1 MTAPIRIATD
11 RFGLG
16 AVPGETLPSDL
27 RGWLANQLR
36 RFDPAPAALG
46 SREARMAQLAR
57 LLPARAV
64 NNRAQRQGSM
74 AEQEAAI
81 ASNRDL
87 AQESRDAHAEAVS
100 ARILVAAASP
110 TPFAERLVHF
120 WSNHFAV
127 SVHKVRV
134 GPFVAD
140 FEFSAIRPNVMG
152 SFHDLLRAAA
162 LHPAM
167 LQYLDQN
174 VSVGPNSPLATR
186 SRRELGFNENLGRE
200 LLELH
205 TLGADGGYSQADVT
219 ELARALTGWTVA
231 GTGGGALVREIDWT
245 PGQAGF
251 LPTAHEPGARSVLGQ
266 RYVEDGQGQADA
278 ILGDLARHPATA
290 RHIATKLARHFVADD
305 PPAAAVVRLE
315 RAFAESEGDLPTV
328 YAALIAEPEVW
339 HAERSKIRTP
349 WDWLVASARALGP
362 DRASAMHGNLP
373 GLLNQMGQPVWQVN
387 SPAGWGDTALDWA
400 GSGALLTRVE
410 IASLLARRSSDVGR
424 PAELARDVLGDA
436 MHPST
441 RDALT
446 SVDDLQL
453 QLALLLASP
462 EFQRR

>member
-16 AVPGETLPSDL
+16 AVPYETLPSDL
-27 RGWLANQLR
+27 RGWMANQLR
-36 RFDPAPAALG
+36 RFDPAPALLG
-46 SREARMAQLAR
+46 SRAARMEQVAR
-57 LLPARAV
+57 MLPARAV
-64 NNRAQRQGSM
+64 NNQVQRQGSQV
-74 AEQEAAI
+74 EQEAAL

-87 AQESRDAHAEAVS
+87 AQVSRTSHAEAIT
-100 ARILVAAASP
+100 ARVLAAAASP

-127 SVHKVRV
+127 SVAKVRV
-134 GPFVAD
+134 SAFVAD

-174 VSVGPNSPLATR
+174 VSVGPNSPMARR
-186 SRRELGFNENLGRE
+186 SRRDLGFNENLGRE

-205 TLGADGGYSQADVT
+205 TMGADGGYAQTDVT
-219 ELARALTGWTVA
+219 ELALALTGWAVA

-245 PGQAGF
+245 PGAAGF
-251 LPTAHEPGARSVLGQ
+251 LSAAHEPGARTVLGR
-266 RYVEDGQGQADA
+266 RYAEDGQGQADT
-278 ILGDLARHPATA
+278 ILGDLARNPSTA
-290 RHIATKLARHFVADD
+290 RHIATKLARHFIADD
-305 PPAAAVVRLE
+305 PPAAAITRLQL
-315 RAFAESEGDLPTV
+315 AFQDSEGDLPTV
-328 YAALIAEPEVW
+328 YGALIAEPEVW
-339 HAERSKIRTP
+339 QSDRSKIRTP
-349 WDWLVASARALGP
+349 WDWLVASVRAMGAE
-362 DRASAMHGNLP
+362 RAPALRGNLP

-400 GSGALLTRVE
+400 GSGALMTRVE
-410 IASLLARRSSDVGR
+410 IASLLARRSSDVGD
-424 PAELARDVLGDA
+424 PVALSRDVLGDTL
-436 MHPST
+436 HPTT

-446 SVDDLQL
+446 SVDDRQV